1 MAEQTVTVEQMGKEV
16 DRQMAH
22 NARLNEEI
30 DAISEEMYA
39 LLRRLTAARSKH
51 SWE

>member
-1 MAEQTVTVEQMGKEV
+1 MTAEVTVEQMGKEV

-22 NARLNEEI
+22 NAHLKEEI
-30 DAISEEMYA
+30 DTVCEEMRA
-39 LLRRLTAARSKH
+39 LLRRLERARSKH